1 MDELSLDERDAVEDM
16 AESKEDAT
24 LVSGLDTDLEVA
36 DEVGCCMMAES
47 VKTIVGEDAVDC
59 KKELTELDVRVTALD
74 T

>member
-16 AESKEDAT
+16 AESKEDAM

-36 DEVGCCMMAES
+36 DEVSCCMIAES
-47 VKTIVGEDAVDC
+47 VKIIAGEDAVDC
-59 KKELTELDVRVTALD
+59 KEELTELGVRVTALD